1 MNEDSSKR
9 FFHFTLGPVQGFVA
23 QARRTRDF
31 WAGSFILSWLSA
43 VAMREVIAQHPNCLK
58 DGQEFDCIRFPKPD
72 PIFMKWLDG
81 TMNGTSG
88 PAQANIPNRFTA
100 IVESNWFNPH
110 KVEEAVR
117 SAWRGLAEQVWQM
130 DLKPLCMDASK
141 LTTKRIWERQ
151 RDGFWEIAW
160 ALVADETDTAVLD
173 RRKNWR
179 SHLPPEEPGIKCM
192 VMDGWQELSAAESP
206 GRTVPGLSDKTRI
219 GAFWEDVRRPKKLDD
234 PIRRD
239 LRDRE
244 HLCTLAFIKRRFP
257 RHFDK
262 VRVTMPS
269 GWTAYG
275 WRVPQTVPSVVYLA
289 AVPWLAE
296 VITYGDPE
304 ILKDFHDKASALTR
318 VADEWSAHD
327 ERPTDIKRIRNA
339 VAKTG
344 RSEIENFRA
353 LEGGVFFDSSLAD
366 ESRYEDQDQAK
377 QVRAALSELQHQ
389 TGNRYA
395 SPFYAMLLMDG
406 DDIGKHMSSLSI
418 QPAITQGLAIFTDR
432 VSTVVYDHDGFLI
445 YAGGDDVLALLPID
459 TALDCAFILSET
471 FTAAFKEA
479 FDACQTPDPDRFKAT
494 LSGAIEFAHMK
505 TPLTRTIMDSH
516 DLLDRVA
523 KDGRGRDAIAC
534 RVWKPGHMALEWA
547 IPWEKAVDDH
557 RVVVQELA
565 QAFRNREDIEP
576 TFASRFFYRIRERL
590 ELLQP
595 TKAGKSELDER
606 EAIQLMTAEYL
617 GSGLYEAQET
627 DKRISTVQAEELVG
641 RLLSQCQRWTR
652 ISVAGGGY
660 ACQSERRWEA
670 DGALL
675 VRFLAQKGVER

>member
-1 MNEDSSKR
+1 
-9 FFHFTLGPVQGFVA
+9 
-23 QARRTRDF
+23 
-31 WAGSFILSWLSA
+31 
-43 VAMREVIAQHPNCLK
+43 
-58 DGQEFDCIRFPKPD
+58 
-72 PIFMKWLDG
+72 
-81 TMNGTSG
+81 
-88 PAQANIPNRFTA
+88 
-100 IVESNWFNPH
+100 
-110 KVEEAVR
+110 
-117 SAWRGLAEQVWQM
+117 
-130 DLKPLCMDASK
+130 
-141 LTTKRIWERQ
+141 
-151 RDGFWEIAW
+151 
-160 ALVADETDTAVLD
+160 
-173 RRKNWR
+173 
-179 SHLPPEEPGIKCM
+179 
-192 VMDGWQELSAAESP
+192 
-206 GRTVPGLSDKTRI
+206 
-219 GAFWEDVRRPKKLDD
+219 
-234 PIRRD
+234 
-239 LRDRE
+239 
-244 HLCTLAFIKRRFP
+244 
-257 RHFDK
+257 
-262 VRVTMPS
+262 
-269 GWTAYG
+269 
-275 WRVPQTVPSVVYLA
+275 
-289 AVPWLAE
+289 
-296 VITYGDPE
+296 
-304 ILKDFHDKASALTR
+304 
-318 VADEWSAHD
+318 
-327 ERPTDIKRIRNA
+327 
-339 VAKTG
+339 
-344 RSEIENFRA
+344 
-353 LEGGVFFDSSLAD
+353 
-366 ESRYEDQDQAK
+366 
-377 QVRAALSELQHQ
+377 
-389 TGNRYA
+389 
-395 SPFYAMLLMDG
+395 MLLMDG